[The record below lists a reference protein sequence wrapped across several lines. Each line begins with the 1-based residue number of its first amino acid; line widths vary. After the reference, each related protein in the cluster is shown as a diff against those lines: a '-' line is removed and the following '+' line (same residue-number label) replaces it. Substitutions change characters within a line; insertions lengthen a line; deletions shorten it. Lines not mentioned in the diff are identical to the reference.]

1 MRKFGK
7 FLKMFEKV
15 LVLEKNNDTKIK
27 PWFRFPIPKPG
38 FGRTLAY
45 CSNIYTVPGIDFD
58 PSISSIETIT
68 EAHQ

>member
-27 PWFRFPIPKPG
+27 PWFWFPIPKPG
-38 FGRTLAY
+38 FGRQLFQ
-45 CSNIYTVPGIDFD
+45 SKFEIDRFN
-58 PSISSIETIT
+58 
-68 EAHQ
+68 